1 MPVGYVLTRVAM
13 FFLVIW
19 AAASIMFI
27 IPRLARAAP
36 VQSAVARARFGLD
49 RPIVEQ
55 YGSYLW
61 DVARLDFG
69 PSITYF
75 PSHVGRHIQMR
86 LPWTVGLLTI
96 SAVLAFAV
104 GNLLGAVL
112 GWPGAPPRVRWLVP
126 LFMPLMAL
134 PYYLLGLILVFLF
147 AFIWPIFPFGG
158 GYSTG
163 AAIELTPAFAADVL
177 RHGMLPA
184 LSIVL
189 SSIGFWMIQH
199 AQHDDHQFGRRLYD
213 PGRGQ
218 RTLTDA
224 NLPSLC
230 HAQLHAA
237 PGHDAGHLPLG
248 RSSPG
253 RCWWRSSSTIPAWA
267 GSCERPSASTT
278 TVLIQGIVFVLILSV
293 ATAMLVL
300 DLVAPLVDRR
310 IVYERR

>member
-1 MPVGYVLTRVAM
+1 MPVGYVLTRVVM

-189 SSIGFWMIQH
+189 SSIGFWMISMRSMMITNL
-199 AQHDDHQFGRRLYD
+199 DDDYMILAEAKGLSPTRIFLRYAMRNSMLPQVTMLAITFG
-213 PGRGQ
+213 Q
-218 RTLTDA
+218 
-224 NLPSLC
+224 
-230 HAQLHAA
+230 
-237 PGHDAGHLPLG
+237 
-248 RSSPG
+248 
-253 RCWWRSSSTIPAWA
+253 IVA
-267 GSCERPSASTT
+267 GSLLVEIIFDYPGMGWILREAIRFNDYR
-278 TVLIQGIVFVLILSV
+278 LIQGIVFVLILSV